1 VGYGEDDPYSGNAAM
16 ISSDGDFWTRG
27 ADEDEDD
34 GEAARA
40 VLAFVVVLAEY
51 VADLFRWND
60 ALKNRGTAAVAEV
73 KRLV

>member
-1 VGYGEDDPYSGNAAM
+1 MGLGGEFAAAAEGAQGAE
-16 ISSDGDFWTRG
+16 DE
-27 ADEDEDD
+27 ADEDERDED
-34 GEAARA
+34 EDEGKAARA